1 MNGPLVLGLIVIVLV
16 ALLVAVDRM
25 RRPRPGDVE
34 AAIGRAAVD
43 ADRDAQKTAAI
54 EAEETAAHQFPPGGS
69 L

>member
-1 MNGPLVLGLIVIVLV
+1 MNEPLVLGLIVLVLV

-25 RRPRPGDVE
+25 RRPRPGEVD

-43 ADRDAQKTAAI
+43 ADRDVQKTQAV
-54 EAEETAAHQFPPGGS
+54 EAKETAGHQWPPGGS